1 MGRLGSLALG
11 HLAVCFMISSHGT
24 LYCSISASVIF
35 VCLLDTDMDLE
46 ATDIFIYVKVFEK
59 LQ

>member
-1 MGRLGSLALG
+1 MGGLGSLALG

-24 LYCSISASVIF
+24 LYCSISSSVIF

-46 ATDIFIYVKVFEK
+46 ATDIYLHERF
-59 LQ
+59 